1 MTPKD
6 LEILEA
12 LSHLD
17 LADVQQTF
25 VFETLHYS
33 LLKIYGL
40 SICTFGLSLDHG
52 TVEGI

>member
-33 LLKIYGL
+33 LLKIYVL